1 MIRDWMNQIKEMDT
15 INLIILVLTFL
26 SVTLICWGLVVIYCC
41 LASYCDS
48 PSSLSSNASLKKF
61 SQFYSNH
68 YPSSASTHHHQSHL
82 NIFQVPT
89 IPPPLPSL
97 SPPGSNG
104 YMQHPHMAPSSFHPH
119 HSGHPSWNISMFGHP
134 PSNHDQIINDRGSK
148 VMVPISDIV
157 YI

>member
-1 MIRDWMNQIKEMDT
+1 MIKDWIDQVREMDT

-48 PSSLSSNASLKKF
+48 PGSSSMSSNASLKNF
-61 SQFYSNH
+61 NQICPDHAF
-68 YPSSASTHHHQSHL
+68 HHA
-82 NIFQVPT
+82 NIFQVQNHGLVHPM
-89 IPPPLPSL
+89 LPSVP
-97 SPPGSNG
+97 SYAPSFN
-104 YMQHPHMAPSSFHPH
+104 HPIPPSSFHPH
-119 HSGHPSWNISMFGHP
+119 HSGHPSWNMPMFGHP
-134 PSNHDQIINDRGSK
+134 KNDQFNDKGK

>member
-1 MIRDWMNQIKEMDT
+1 MIKDWIDQVKEMDT

-48 PSSLSSNASLKKF
+48 PGSKSMSSNASLKNF
-61 SQFYSNH
+61 NHICPDYSARH
-68 YPSSASTHHHQSHL
+68 S
-82 NIFQVPT
+82 NIFQVPNHHG
-89 IPPPLPSL
+89 LVHQMMPSFT
-97 SPPGSNG
+97 
-104 YMQHPHMAPSSFHPH
+104 PSFSQQITQSLHPH
-119 HSGHPSWNISMFGHP
+119 HSGHPSWNMPMFGHLK
-134 PSNHDQIINDRGSK
+134 NDQLGDRSK